1 MRVNNLFGKTLS
13 RWCGN
18 LRHIPQAGVLFVLAV
33 SFALPATSAVA
44 QTAGDG
50 AITGTVKDASGA
62 VVGNATVTA
71 RNASTGVETS
81 RVTSSAGVYQISPII
96 VGTYSVVVAAQGFA
110 KYTQENIVINQNQ
123 IFGLN

>member
-1 MRVNNLFGKTLS
+1 MRMNNLFCKTLS
-13 RWCGN
+13 TWCGN
-18 LRHIPQAGVLFVLAV
+18 LRQMTRAGVMFVLAV

-71 RNASTGVETS
+71 RNASTGVKP
-81 RVTSSAGVYQISPII
+81 RALLRRPAFIKSARS
-96 VGTYSVVVAAQGFA
+96 
-110 KYTQENIVINQNQ
+110 
-123 IFGLN
+123 L